1 MFDWFGRIWNSV
13 TNRIC
18 RHVHT
23 PVSLR
28 KYKQFF
34 DLCNSEQALAGLFH
48 IH

>member
-1 MFDWFGRIWNSV
+1 MFDWFGRIWDSV

-18 RHVHT
+18 RHVST
-23 PVSLR
+23 PVNLR
-28 KYKQFF
+28 KYKQFL